1 MDSRQ
6 MTAVAGAL
14 SVRLAAL
21 GGAVYF
27 VLVIIYTN
35 LISGSPSATDSRQ
48 EIFDYVA
55 RHQER
60 PSPLRGGRSCLDP

>member
-35 LISGSPSATDSRQ
+35 LISGSPSATDSR
-48 EIFDYVA
+48 
-55 RHQER
+55 
-60 PSPLRGGRSCLDP
+60 